1 MTGNLR
7 YCALFFLLATPLADA
22 NPSIHAFLQTL
33 FIDVQEEYADA
44 RADQYASFC
53 TRHELDSSSAINE
66 KTYLQIH
73 FFHDLLTCTDASN
86 CSRGGMLDIPYFWHW
101 VDPNPRHSIRLLP
114 DSSLLSDL
122 PPPQPYALYQAY
134 ADIDRVPALFLGD
147 LVTAT
152 PKYTHPGC
160 GSFFT
165 FGWCSEREMSFVA
178 LMGSLGYLGKVK
190 QSGIHTYSE
199 VWCDLEQQGGGTIA
213 LSARVDNTF
222 DSVQWRS
229 IPAETTQDRWLED
242 IGAGT
247 QIDWYNERARSWSQ
261 LEALRR
267 IPVVPE
273 TRERI
278 LGQVR
283 SSLREGP

>member
-114 DSSLLSDL
+114 DSSH
-122 PPPQPYALYQAY
+122 
-134 ADIDRVPALFLGD
+134 
-147 LVTAT
+147 
-152 PKYTHPGC
+152 THPGC
-160 GSFFT
+160 GAFFT

-178 LMGSLGYLGKVK
+178 LMGSLGYIGKVK